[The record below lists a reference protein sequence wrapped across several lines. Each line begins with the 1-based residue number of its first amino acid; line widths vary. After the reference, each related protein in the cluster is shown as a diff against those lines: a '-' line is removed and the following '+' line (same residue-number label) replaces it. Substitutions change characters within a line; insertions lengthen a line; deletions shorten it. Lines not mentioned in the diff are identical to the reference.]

1 MEDENSLYKAYIKQE
16 RQNVINEI
24 KDWEYKERL
33 RARKTSEEYPTENE
47 EQKARLYALSAGRFD
62 ILESLKRKLSEME
75 KNK

>member
-1 MEDENSLYKAYIKQE
+1 MEDENSLYKSYIKQE

-33 RARKTSEEYPTENE
+33 RARKISEEYSTFSE

-62 ILESLKRKLSEME
+62 ILESLKRKLNEME